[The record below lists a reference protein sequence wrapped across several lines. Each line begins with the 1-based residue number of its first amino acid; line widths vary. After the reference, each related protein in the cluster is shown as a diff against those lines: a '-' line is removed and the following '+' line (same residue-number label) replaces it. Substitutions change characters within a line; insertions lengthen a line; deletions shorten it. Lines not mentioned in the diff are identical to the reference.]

1 MDMHVLEDMPDQD
14 RLNQEPQGTPA
25 GLVERE
31 ARKLAP
37 LRPTTPFHHQRR
49 GLVVLVALL
58 VLALM
63 GVGAFYGVL
72 EFTAFAT
79 VTITP
84 ASSDVAQIFTLIG
97 VTGTPDAAQQQ
108 VRDRPVSVTTPAQTL
123 TVNATGQK
131 TTPGTHARGTLYV
144 ENDDTANSLTL
155 SAGTTFPNNAGGGTG
170 SVCALPS
177 LEMVLDRTVSL
188 PPASGNPSHTRGV
201 PGHIFQVGAS
211 GNFPSSCGQTVSF
224 GYTPNS
230 RLFYLIN
237 DSAFTGG
244 TDPQTATVVT
254 QSDIDGAT
262 QTLIQI
268 NQPDPQ
274 LELQGQLQQG
284 EQLADTPH
292 CSPHTSADHQVG
304 DAATQVTV
312 TVSFTCTGIAY
323 DQAGALVLVASL
335 LKDQAAST
343 PGAGYALVGQLK
355 TTLLSATS
363 DAQGTVQIEVQAEG
377 VWAYQFSVAQ
387 KQALA
392 KLIAGKSKQEAQRLL
407 ASQPGVETASITLSG
422 GNSSTLPTDLAKIKI
437 NVQTVSGWQGR

>member
-1 MDMHVLEDMPDQD
+1 MDMHVLEDMPEQE
-14 RLNQEPQGTPA
+14 RLNQEPEGTPA

-31 ARKLAP
+31 ARKLSP
-37 LRPTTPFHHQRR
+37 LRPTTLFHHQRR

-58 VLALM
+58 ILALM
-63 GVGAFYGVL
+63 GGGAFYGVL
-72 EFTAFAT
+72 EFTAVAT

-84 ASSDVAQIFTLIG
+84 ASSDVAQTFTLIG

-108 VRDRPVSVTTPAQTL
+108 VRARPVSVTTPAQTL

-155 SAGTTFPNNAGGGTG
+155 SAGSTFPNNAGGGTG

-188 PPASGNPSHTRGV
+188 PPATGNPSHTRGV
-201 PGHIFQVGAS
+201 PGHIFQVGAI

-244 TDPQTATVVT
+244 TDPQTVT
-254 QSDIDGAT
+254 AVAQSDIDNAANN
-262 QTLIQI
+262 LIQA
-268 NQPDPQ
+268 NQPNTQ
-274 LELQGQLQQG
+274 QVLQGQLQQG
-284 EQLADTPH
+284 EQLAGTPQ
-292 CSPHTSADHQVG
+292 CAPNTSADHQAG
-304 DAATQVTV
+304 DAADQVTV
-312 TVSFTCTGIAY
+312 TVTFTCTGIAY
-323 DQAGALVLVASL
+323 DQAGALALAAQL
-335 LKDQAAST
+335 LMNQAAPT
-343 PGAGYALVGQLK
+343 PGEGYGLVGQIK
-355 TTLLSATS
+355 TTLLSATP
-363 DAQGTVQIEVQAEG
+363 DTQIAVQIVVRAEG
-377 VWAYQFSVAQ
+377 VWAYQFSAAQ

-392 KLIAGKSKQEAQRLL
+392 KLIAGKSKQEAQQLL

-437 NVQTVSGWQGR
+437 NVQTVSGWEGR